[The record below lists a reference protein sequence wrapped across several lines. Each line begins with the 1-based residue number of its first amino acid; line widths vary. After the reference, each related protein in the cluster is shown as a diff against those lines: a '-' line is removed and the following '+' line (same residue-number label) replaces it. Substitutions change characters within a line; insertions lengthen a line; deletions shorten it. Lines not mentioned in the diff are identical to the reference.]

1 MCGICG
7 YIGPET
13 ITEEQLWKMNNT
25 MHHRGPDDGGV
36 WQCSVRGREVGLAQR
51 RLSILDLSALGH
63 QPMLSADGRYVVVYN
78 GEIYNFM
85 ELRAS
90 LERLGYVFRSNCDTE
105 VILYAYAEW
114 GDDMFAR
121 FNGMFAI
128 ALYDKEQDR
137 LILARDRIGK
147 KPLYYYHD
155 ARQGHFVFASELKPI
170 MQYPFFVKKVN
181 KDVLNHYMCNK
192 YLVAPLC
199 IFEHT
204 YKMLPGMML
213 EYCGGEI
220 RKRRYW
226 NILKAYHKGVSE
238 KHADYEACRQSMKTL
253 LQDAVAAR
261 LVADVPVGTFLSG
274 GIDSTLVTALARE
287 SKDSPINTYSIGFYD
302 EKRNEAPYAAEIA
315 KSLGTNHHEHYVEER
330 DIFAMIGDLPQYY
343 DEPFSDSS
351 QLSTMLVSQYASQ
364 DITVSLSGDGGDEL
378 FCGYKLYDMT
388 WVAQH
393 ADLLGAAASRVPGI
407 DAMKKKMPPEL
418 RAFIDNRGQDT
429 KAQLFIDVMVD
440 EVDKILGRH
449 ADNIKYEHEK
459 YLKMPNWQERKMLL
473 DMQTYLPDDILAK
486 TDRASMKYSL
496 EVRCPLLD
504 YRVVEESFR
513 IPHQYKYHRFD
524 KKYILKEITYDY
536 VPRDLLDRP
545 KKGFGVPLQKWLRT
559 VLKDEIARYA
569 DEGILHRQDIFVPRA
584 VQELIVKQ
592 QKSDRIIY
600 SSILWS
606 FYVFQKW
613 YQMYIEDLW

>member
-7 YIGPET
+7 YIGPKRV
-13 ITEEQLWKMNNT
+13 TEEQLWKMNNT
-25 MHHRGPDDGGV
+25 MYHRGPNDGGV
-36 WQCSVRGREVGLAQR
+36 WQYSGHGKEIGLAQR
-51 RLSILDLSALGH
+51 RLSILDLSELGH
-63 QPMLSADGRYVVVYN
+63 QPMLSEDGRYVVVFN
-78 GEIYNFM
+78 GEIYNFV
-85 ELRAS
+85 EIRTE
-90 LERLGYVFRSNCDTE
+90 LERKGYCFRSNCDTE

-114 GDDMFAR
+114 GSDMFAR

-147 KPLYYYHD
+147 KPLYYY
-155 ARQGHFVFASELKPI
+155 AEQGHFVFASELKPI
-170 MQYPFFVKKVN
+170 MQYPYFTKRVN
-181 KDVLNHYMCNK
+181 KDVLNHFLCNK
-192 YLVAPLC
+192 YLSAPLC

-204 YKMLPGMML
+204 YKMLPGMVL
-213 EYCGGEI
+213 EYCNGEI
-220 RKRRYW
+220 RKQKYW
-226 NILKAYHKGVSE
+226 NIMKQYHKGVSARQ
-238 KHADYEACRQSMKTL
+238 KDFEACKSSMKAV

-274 GIDSTLVTALARE
+274 GIDSTLVTAIARE
-287 SKDSPINTYSIGFYD
+287 SKGEPINTYSIGFYD
-302 EKRNEAPYAAEIA
+302 EKRNEALFSKEIA
-315 KSLGTNHHEHYVEER
+315 KYLGTNHHEHYVEEK
-330 DIFAMIGDLPQYY
+330 DIFAMIRDLPYYY

-351 QLSTMLVSQYASQ
+351 QLPTMLVSQYASQ

-378 FCGYKLYDMT
+378 FCGYTMYDLT
-388 WVAQH
+388 WIAQH
-393 ADLLGAAASRVPGI
+393 VDFMGEIASHVPGM
-407 DAMKKKMPPEL
+407 AMIGKKLPPEL
-418 RAFIDNRGQDT
+418 RAFLNNRERDT
-429 KAQLFIDVMVD
+429 KTQLYNDVTSEV
-440 EVDKILGRH
+440 VDKILGRT
-449 ADNIKYEHEK
+449 ARNVKYAHEK
-459 YLKMPNWQERKMLL
+459 YLTMADWQERRMLL

-504 YRVVEESFR
+504 HRVVEESFR
-513 IPHQYKYHRFD
+513 IPHEFKYRRFD

-536 VPRDLLDRP
+536 VPKELLDRP

-559 VLKDEIARYA
+559 VLKDEVARYA
-569 DEGILHRQDIFVPRA
+569 DVSILQRQDIFVPNA

-592 QKSDRIIY
+592 QKCDKIIY
-600 SSILWS
+600 SSVLWS

>member
-63 QPMLSADGRYVVVYN
+63 QPMLSEDGRYVVVYN

-85 ELRAS
+85 EIRAS
-90 LERLGYVFRSNCDTE
+90 LERAGYHFRSNCDTE

-114 GDDMFAR
+114 GDEMFGR

-128 ALYDKEQDR
+128 ALYDREQDR

-147 KPLYYYHD
+147 KPLYYYAD
-155 ARQGHFVFASELKPI
+155 QGHFVFASELKPI
-170 MQYPFFVKKVN
+170 MQYPYFHKRVDKG
-181 KDVLNHYMCNK
+181 VLNHYMCNK
-192 YLVAPLC
+192 YLAAPMC

-204 YKMLPGMML
+204 YKMLPGMVL

-226 NILKAYHKGVSE
+226 NILKQYHKGVSDR
-238 KHADYEACRQSMKTL
+238 HPDYGTCKRSMKEL

-274 GIDSTLVTALARE
+274 GIDSTLVTAIARE
-287 SKDSPINTYSIGFYD
+287 CKESPVNTYSIGFYD
-302 EKRNEAPYAAEIA
+302 EKRNEAPFSAAIA
-315 KSLGTNHHEHYVEER
+315 KYLGTNHHEHYVEEK
-330 DIFAMIGDLPQYY
+330 DIFAMIRDLPYYY

-351 QLSTMLVSQYASQ
+351 QLPTMLVSQYASQ

-393 ADLLGAAASRVPGI
+393 ADFMGAIASRVPGI
-407 DAMKKKMPPEL
+407 GMMKKTMPLEL

-440 EVDKILGRH
+440 EVDRILGRH

-459 YLKMPNWQERKMLL
+459 YLRMPNWQERKMLL

-504 YRVVEESFR
+504 HRVVEESFR
-513 IPHQYKYHRFD
+513 IPHQYKYRRFD

-536 VPRDLLDRP
+536 VPRELLDRP

-559 VLKDEIARYA
+559 VLKDEVARYA
-569 DEGILHRQDIFVPRA
+569 DEDILRKQDIFVPHA
-584 VQELIVKQ
+584 VQELIAKQ
-592 QKSDRIIY
+592 LRSDKIIY

>member
-7 YIGPET
+7 YIGPGSV
-13 ITEEQLWKMNNT
+13 TEEQLWKMNNT
-25 MHHRGPDDGGV
+25 MRHRGPDDGGV
-36 WQCSVRGREVGLAQR
+36 WQYSSHGREVGLAQR

-63 QPMLSADGRYVVVYN
+63 QPMLSEDGRYVVVYN

-85 ELRAS
+85 EIRAA
-90 LERLGYVFRSNCDTE
+90 LEQKGYHFRSNCDTE

-114 GDDMFAR
+114 GSDMFAH

-137 LILARDRIGK
+137 LLLARDRIGK
-147 KPLYYYHD
+147 KPLYYY
-155 ARQGHFVFASELKPI
+155 AEQGHFVFASELKPI
-170 MQYPFFVKKVN
+170 MQYPFFTKRVN

-192 YLVAPLC
+192 YLAAPLC

-204 YKMLPGMML
+204 YKMLPGMVL
-213 EYCGGEI
+213 EYCNGEI
-220 RKRRYW
+220 RKSKYW
-226 NILKAYHKGVSE
+226 NIVRQYHKGALE
-238 KHADYEACRQSMKTL
+238 RQQDFDACKSSMKTV

-287 SKDSPINTYSIGFYD
+287 SKESPINTYSIGFYD
-302 EKRNEAPYAAEIA
+302 EKRNEAPFSAEIA
-315 KSLGTNHHEHYVEER
+315 RYLGTNHHEHYVEEK
-330 DIFAMIGDLPQYY
+330 DIFAMIQDLPYYY

-351 QLSTMLVSQYASQ
+351 QLPTMLVSQYASQ

-378 FCGYKLYDMT
+378 FCGYMLYDLT

-393 ADLLGAAASRVPGI
+393 VDFMGGIASHVPGV
-407 DAMKKKMPPEL
+407 DMLKKKMPLEL

-440 EVDKILGRH
+440 EVDKILGRS
-449 ADNIKYEHEK
+449 ASNIKYEQEK

-473 DMQTYLPDDILAK
+473 DMLTYLPDDILAK

-513 IPHQYKYHRFD
+513 IPHQYKYRRFD

-536 VPRDLLDRP
+536 VPRELLDRP

-569 DEGILHRQDIFVPRA
+569 DVGILRKQDIFVPDA

-592 QKSDRIIY
+592 QKSDKIIY
-600 SSILWS
+600 SSVLWS

>member
-7 YIGPET
+7 YIGPGSV
-13 ITEEQLWKMNNT
+13 TEEQLWKMNNT
-25 MHHRGPDDGGV
+25 MRHRGPDDGGV
-36 WQCSVRGREVGLAQR
+36 WQYSSHGREVGLAQR

-63 QPMLSADGRYVVVYN
+63 QPMLSEDGRYVVVYN

-85 ELRAS
+85 EIRAA
-90 LERLGYVFRSNCDTE
+90 LEQKGYHFRSNCDTE

-114 GDDMFAR
+114 GSDMFAH

-137 LILARDRIGK
+137 LLLARDRIGK
-147 KPLYYYHD
+147 KPLYYY
-155 ARQGHFVFASELKPI
+155 AEQGHFVFASELKPI
-170 MQYPFFVKKVN
+170 MQYPYFTKRVN

-192 YLVAPLC
+192 YLAAPLC

-204 YKMLPGMML
+204 YKMLPGMVL
-213 EYCGGEI
+213 EYCNGEI
-220 RKRRYW
+220 RKRKYW
-226 NILKAYHKGVSE
+226 NIVRQYHKGALE
-238 KHADYEACRQSMKTL
+238 RQQDFDACKSSMKTV

-287 SKDSPINTYSIGFYD
+287 SKEFPINTYSIGFYD
-302 EKRNEAPYAAEIA
+302 EKRNEAPFSAEIA
-315 KSLGTNHHEHYVEER
+315 RYLGTNHHEHYVEEK
-330 DIFAMIGDLPQYY
+330 DIFAMIQDLPYYY

-351 QLSTMLVSQYASQ
+351 QLPTMLVSQYASQ

-378 FCGYKLYDMT
+378 FCGYMLYDLT

-393 ADLLGAAASRVPGI
+393 VDFMGGIASHVPGV
-407 DAMKKKMPPEL
+407 DMLKKKMPLEL

-440 EVDKILGRH
+440 EVDKILGRS
-449 ADNIKYEHEK
+449 ASNIKYEQEK

-473 DMQTYLPDDILAK
+473 DMLTYLPDDILAK

-513 IPHQYKYHRFD
+513 IPHQYKYRRFD

-536 VPRDLLDRP
+536 VPRELLDRP

-569 DEGILHRQDIFVPRA
+569 DVGILRKQDIFVPDA

-592 QKSDRIIY
+592 QESDKIIY
-600 SSILWS
+600 SSVLWS

>member
-63 QPMLSADGRYVVVYN
+63 QPMLSEDGRYVVVYN

-85 ELRAS
+85 EIRAS
-90 LERLGYVFRSNCDTE
+90 LERAGYHFRSNCDTE

-114 GDDMFAR
+114 GDDMFDR
-121 FNGMFAI
+121 LNGMFAI
-128 ALYDKEQDR
+128 ALYDREQDR

-147 KPLYYYHD
+147 KPLYYYAD
-155 ARQGHFVFASELKPI
+155 QGHFVFASELKPI
-170 MQYPFFVKKVN
+170 MQYPYFHKRVDKG
-181 KDVLNHYMCNK
+181 VLNHYMCNK
-192 YLVAPLC
+192 YLAAPMC

-204 YKMLPGMML
+204 YKMLPGMVL

-226 NILKAYHKGVSE
+226 SILKQYHKGVSDR
-238 KHADYEACRQSMKTL
+238 HPDYGTCKRSMKEL

-274 GIDSTLVTALARE
+274 GIDSTLVTAIARE
-287 SKDSPINTYSIGFYD
+287 CKESPVNTYSIGFYD
-302 EKRNEAPYAAEIA
+302 EKRNEAPFSAAIA
-315 KSLGTNHHEHYVEER
+315 KYLGTNHHEHYVEEK
-330 DIFAMIGDLPQYY
+330 DIFAMIRDLPYYY

-351 QLSTMLVSQYASQ
+351 QLPTMLVSQYASQ

-393 ADLLGAAASRVPGI
+393 TDFMGAIASRVPGI
-407 DAMKKKMPPEL
+407 GMMKKTMPLEL

-440 EVDKILGRH
+440 EVDRILGRH

-459 YLKMPNWQERKMLL
+459 YLRMPNWQERKMLL

-504 YRVVEESFR
+504 HRVVEESFR
-513 IPHQYKYHRFD
+513 IPHQYKYRRFD

-536 VPRDLLDRP
+536 VPRELLDRP

-569 DEGILHRQDIFVPRA
+569 DEDILRKQDIFVPHA
-584 VQELIVKQ
+584 VQELIAKQ
-592 QKSDRIIY
+592 LRSDKIIY

>member
-330 DIFAMIGDLPQYY
+330 DIFAMIRDLPQYY

-351 QLSTMLVSQYASQ
+351 QLPTMLVSQYASQ

-504 YRVVEESFR
+504 HRVVEESFR

>member
-1 MCGICG
+1 
-7 YIGPET
+7 
-13 ITEEQLWKMNNT
+13 
-25 MHHRGPDDGGV
+25 
-36 WQCSVRGREVGLAQR
+36 
-51 RLSILDLSALGH
+51 
-63 QPMLSADGRYVVVYN
+63 
-78 GEIYNFM
+78 
-85 ELRAS
+85 
-90 LERLGYVFRSNCDTE
+90 
-105 VILYAYAEW
+105 
-114 GDDMFAR
+114 
-121 FNGMFAI
+121 MFAI
-128 ALYDKEQDR
+128 ALYDREQDR

-147 KPLYYYHD
+147 KPLYYYAD
-155 ARQGHFVFASELKPI
+155 QGHFVFASELKPI
-170 MQYPFFVKKVN
+170 MQYPYFHKRVDKG
-181 KDVLNHYMCNK
+181 VLNHYMCNK
-192 YLVAPLC
+192 YLAAPMC

-204 YKMLPGMML
+204 YKMLPGMVL

-226 NILKAYHKGVSE
+226 NILKQYHKGVSGR
-238 KHADYEACRQSMKTL
+238 HPDYGTCKRSMKEL

-274 GIDSTLVTALARE
+274 GIDSTLVTAIARE
-287 SKDSPINTYSIGFYD
+287 CKESPVNTYSIGFYD
-302 EKRNEAPYAAEIA
+302 EKRNEAPFSAAIA
-315 KSLGTNHHEHYVEER
+315 KYLGTNHHEHYVEEK
-330 DIFAMIGDLPQYY
+330 DIFAMIRDLPYYY

-351 QLSTMLVSQYASQ
+351 QLPTMLVSQYASQ

-393 ADLLGAAASRVPGI
+393 TDFMGAIASRVPGI
-407 DAMKKKMPPEL
+407 GMMKKTMPLEL

-440 EVDKILGRH
+440 EVDRILGRH

-459 YLKMPNWQERKMLL
+459 YLRMPNWQERKMLL

-504 YRVVEESFR
+504 HRVVEESFR
-513 IPHQYKYHRFD
+513 IPHQYKYRRFD

-536 VPRDLLDRP
+536 VPRELLDRP

-569 DEGILHRQDIFVPRA
+569 DEDILRKQDIFVPHA
-584 VQELIVKQ
+584 VQELIAKQ
-592 QKSDRIIY
+592 LRSDKIIY